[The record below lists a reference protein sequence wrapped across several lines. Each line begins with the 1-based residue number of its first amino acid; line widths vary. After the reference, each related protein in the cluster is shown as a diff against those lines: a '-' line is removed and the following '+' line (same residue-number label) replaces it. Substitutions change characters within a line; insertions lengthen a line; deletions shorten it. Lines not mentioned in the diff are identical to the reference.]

1 MWITIDTV
9 LNLTIWVPAIVG
21 AIRYKKINSAY
32 YLFIILIWAGI
43 VNENFSIYIINKG
56 YYNIIPYNV
65 YSLIEAFLVICL
77 FKRWKL
83 FNAQKWIFYVI
94 LMLFSLVWFIEVII
108 VTRFR
113 EFASYFIIVYSFTI
127 VLCSINQLNKLI
139 VTSEGNLLKNATF
152 LICIGFILYFTYSA
166 FVETFLKF
174 DFYNL
179 PLLRQRIYSIVVYVN
194 AFVNLLYAYA
204 ILWIPKKQNFILPSS
219 LPA

>member
-1 MWITIDTV
+1 
-9 LNLTIWVPAIVG
+9 
-21 AIRYKKINSAY
+21 
-32 YLFIILIWAGI
+32 
-43 VNENFSIYIINKG
+43 
-56 YYNIIPYNV
+56 
-65 YSLIEAFLVICL
+65 
-77 FKRWKL
+77 
-83 FNAQKWIFYVI
+83 
-94 LMLFSLVWFIEVII
+94 MLFSLVWFIEVII